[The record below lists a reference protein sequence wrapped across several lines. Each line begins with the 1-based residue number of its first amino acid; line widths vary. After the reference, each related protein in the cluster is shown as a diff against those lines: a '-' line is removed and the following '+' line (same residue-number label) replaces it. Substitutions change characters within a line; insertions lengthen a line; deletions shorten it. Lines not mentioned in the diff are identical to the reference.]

1 MLLTG
6 LRFVCFL
13 DPWSRVVPAVTVAG
27 RVLRQVV
34 CFLSGGVSLMVISS
48 FQTTNFTCYLIE
60 VYPTA
65 VVNNSL
71 SKKYFSR
78 YTFKVTSRQRLYV
91 AFFLLAIRREPILTS
106 AEGDR
111 Q

>member
-1 MLLTG
+1 MQLTG

-13 DPWSRVVPAVTVAG
+13 DPWSRVVPTVTVAG

-48 FQTTNFTCYLIE
+48 FQTTNFTCYLIG
-60 VYPTA
+60 VYLRA

-78 YTFKVTSRQRLYV
+78 YTFQVEAGQR
-91 AFFLLAIRREPILTS
+91 
-106 AEGDR
+106 
-111 Q
+111 